1 MKKSLLALAAMGAFA
16 GAAQAQSSVTVYG
29 IYDGGYSSSNTK
41 ESVGAA
47 KTNTQVS
54 GYTGG
59 ESATSRLGFRGVED
73 LGGGLSANFN
83 LELGITAGTGT
94 VATTTNVVGATQ
106 GSDSNSVRTSIVG
119 ISSKQYGSLAVGR
132 QLTGMH
138 AILAG
143 DVWGGN
149 NMAGDITYTGITST
163 AAGAGATATGRINSV
178 TTRSSNMLTY
188 ISPTFMGASL
198 RLEHGNTE
206 ATTSN
211 TPGEQY
217 AMTGGYLTYT
227 YGPFTAKAGQV
238 KAKSNAAIAV
248 GTAFS
253 ASQTVVN
260 GANIMYKD
268 KGLTVQYTIGNNKT
282 ETLTATTTSLASN
295 VKAQK
300 ISASYQLTPQIMPF
314 AQYGRG
320 GSEGLR
326 TVGLGST
333 ATDDNAMQVGVEYA
347 MSKRTSL
354 YGAYGVSNRELKSNG
369 ANKTEYTDYALGVR
383 HTF

>member
-29 IYDGGYSSSNTK
+29 IYDGGFSSSNLK
-41 ESVGAA
+41 ESVGAT
-47 KTNTQVS
+47 KTNTQLS

-83 LELGITAGTGT
+83 LEFALTAGTGT
-94 VATTTNVVGATQ
+94 LGVTTVTTGATQ

-119 ISSKQYGSLAVGR
+119 ISSKEFGSLAVGR

-138 AILAG
+138 SILAG

-149 NMAGDITYTGITST
+149 NMAGDITYHGTTST
-163 AAGAGATATGRINSV
+163 AAGAGPTASGRINSV

-188 ISPTFMGASL
+188 TSPTFMGASL
-198 RLEHGNTE
+198 RLDHGNTE
-206 ATTSN
+206 STALN
-211 TPGEQY
+211 QPGEQF
-217 AMTGGYLTYT
+217 ALTGGYLTYT
-227 YGPFTAKAGQV
+227 FGPVTAKAGQV
-238 KAKSNAAIAV
+238 KAKSNAAIAS
-248 GTAFS
+248 GTAYS
-253 ASQTVVN
+253 ASQTTVN
-260 GANIMYKD
+260 GANIMYRA

-282 ETLTATTTSLASN
+282 ETLSATTTTLASN

-314 AQYGRG
+314 VQYGRG

-326 TVGLGST
+326 NDKAAST
-333 ATDDNAMQVGVEYA
+333 GTDDNAMQLGVEYA

-369 ANKTEYTDYALGVR
+369 ANKTEYTDMAVGVR

>member
-1 MKKSLLALAAMGAFA
+1 MKKSLLALATMGAFA

-47 KTNTQVS
+47 KTNTQTS

-59 ESATSRLGFRGVED
+59 ESATSRIGFRGVED

-94 VATTTNVVGATQ
+94 VGVTTATVGATQ
-106 GSDSNSVRTSIVG
+106 GSDSASVRTSIVG

-149 NMAGDITYTGITST
+149 NMAGDITYTGIAST
-163 AAGAGATATGRINSV
+163 AAGAGVTATGRINSV

-188 ISPTFMGASL
+188 TSPTLMGASV

-206 ATTSN
+206 N
-211 TPGEQY
+211 TALNQPGIQFSV
-217 AMTGGYLTYT
+217 TGGYLTYT

-238 KAKSNAAIAV
+238 KAKSNEAILAA
-248 GTAFS
+248 TQFS
-253 ASQTVVN
+253 ATQTVVN

-268 KGLTVQYTIGNNKT
+268 KGLTAQYTIGNNKT
-282 ETLTATTTSLASN
+282 ETLTAAATAYGSG
-295 VKAQK
+295 VRAQK
-300 ISASYQLTPQIMPF
+300 ISASYQITSTIMPF
-314 AQYGRG
+314 VQYGKG
-320 GSEGLR
+320 GSEGVR
-326 TVGLGST
+326 TGANT
-333 ATDDNAMQVGVEYA
+333 TTDDTAYQMGVEYA

-354 YGAYGVSNRELKSNG
+354 YGAYGVSQRELKSNS
-369 ANKTEYTDYALGVR
+369 ANKTEITDFAVGVR

>member
-1 MKKSLLALAAMGAFA
+1 MGAFV

-47 KTNTQVS
+47 KTNTQTS

-59 ESATSRLGFRGVED
+59 ESATSRIGFRGVED

-94 VATTTNVVGATQ
+94 VTTTTSVVGATQ

-119 ISSKQYGSLAVGR
+119 ISSKEYGSLAVGR

-149 NMAGDITYTGITST
+149 NMAGDITYGGITST
-163 AAGAGATATGRINSV
+163 AAGAGVTATGRINSV

-188 ISPTFMGASL
+188 ISPTIMGASV

-206 ATTSN
+206 STALN
-211 TPGEQY
+211 QPGVQY

-238 KAKSNAAIAV
+238 KAKSNEAIAAV
-248 GTAFS
+248 ATQFS
-253 ASQTVVN
+253 ATQTTVN
-260 GANIMYKD
+260 GANIMYRD

-282 ETLTATTTSLASN
+282 ETLTAAATAYGSS
-295 VKAQK
+295 VRAQK

-314 AQYGRG
+314 AQYGKG
-320 GSEGLR
+320 GSEGVR
-326 TVGLGST
+326 TAANT
-333 ATDDNAMQVGVEYA
+333 TTDDSAYQMGVEYA

-354 YGAYGVSNRELKSNG
+354 YGAYGVSQRELKSNS
-369 ANKTEYTDYALGVR
+369 ANKTEITDFAVGMR